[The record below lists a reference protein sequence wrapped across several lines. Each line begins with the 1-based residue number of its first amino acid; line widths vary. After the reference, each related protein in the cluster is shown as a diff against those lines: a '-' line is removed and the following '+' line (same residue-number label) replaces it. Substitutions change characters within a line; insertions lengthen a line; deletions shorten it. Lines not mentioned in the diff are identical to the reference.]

1 VRALVTG
8 GSRGI
13 GAATAHRLFSAGM
26 DVAVH
31 AHRHRQLAER
41 VAAAGRAAGREG
53 FVVLGDLSDAAGVRS
68 VTEAVH
74 ERWDSLDVLVLNA
87 GSYDRVPFRT
97 VTDEALQEC
106 FQLHVFA
113 PFALTRELLPLLE
126 RSPAGRVVFVS
137 SVLAFA
143 GSSHGAPYA
152 SAKAA
157 VLGLARSLAK
167 ELAPSITVNVVAPG
181 SIDTSIL
188 ASDSP
193 AKRTERARS
202 VPLGRV
208 GSASEVA
215 EAIAF
220 LASPAASYVTGATLH
235 VNGGLRSD

>member
-1 VRALVTG
+1 MRALVTG

-13 GAATAHRLFSAGM
+13 GAATAHALFSAGM

-31 AHRHRQLAER
+31 AHRHRALAER
-41 VAAAGRAAGREG
+41 VAAGGRSANREG
-53 FVVLGDLSDAAGVRS
+53 FVVMGDLSEVDGVRA
-68 VTEAVH
+68 VAEALR

-87 GSYDRVPFRT
+87 GTYDRIPFRS
-97 VTDEALQEC
+97 VTDAALQEC

-113 PFALTRELLPLLE
+113 PFALTRELLPLLQ

-143 GSSHGAPYA
+143 GSSHGAHYA
-152 SAKAA
+152 SAKSA

-167 ELAPSITVNVVAPG
+167 ELAPTITVNVVAPG

-193 AKRTERARS
+193 AKRIERARS